1 MIKRFYGLKYSRTG
15 DRKLVYTDTLL
26 SMAQIPTRVEV
37 ERHRAA
43 MTRVELSRPAR
54 LAIEAG
60 IITPETTIFDYG
72 CGLGGDVKRLIQ
84 AGYRCEGWDPYYF
97 PDVAMRSADV
107 VNLSYI
113 INVIEDPDERDQSL
127 LQAWELTGKVLIVA
141 AQILVNELRGLFAY
155 GDGILT
161 KRNTFQKYYQQGE
174 LKEYID
180 RVLTVEAIPLG
191 LGIFLVFRDECQA
204 ESFRAARFY
213 ARMSTPRVRVES
225 KRFEDY
231 QAQLAPLMEF
241 VSQRGRLPIKGE
253 LVQEAQLSQEFGSL
267 KRAFQIILTATD
279 EADWDAIA
287 YQRSLDLQVYLA
299 LAQFGQGRSLKK
311 LSVAMRSDIKAF
323 FGSYEEACEVAD
335 RLLFKIGEP
344 GIIKQ
349 ACQKSKIGKLLPT
362 ALYVHISA
370 LTELDPKL
378 RLYEGCASRNIGGT
392 EDANIL
398 KFHIDKPCI
407 SYLYYPNFDTL
418 AHPAL
423 QWAMLIDL
431 RDLSVKFR
439 DYTEQV
445 NLPILHR
452 KETFLSPDHPL
463 YAKFTKFTKS
473 EVAAGLFHETKTIG
487 NQQGWERRLAECRV
501 EIKGHRVSKIK
512 D

>member
-1 MIKRFYGLKYSRTG
+1 MS
-15 DRKLVYTDTLL
+15 
-26 SMAQIPTRVEV
+26 QIPIGIEV

-54 LAIEAG
+54 LAIESG
-60 IITPETTIFDYG
+60 IITSETTIFDYG
-72 CGLGGDVKRLIQ
+72 CGLGGDVQRLQ
-84 AGYRCEGWDPYYF
+84 SSGYDCTGWDPYYF
-97 PDVAMRSADV
+97 PDVERRSADV

-113 INVIEDPDERDQSL
+113 INVIEDPVERDL
-127 LQAWELTGKVLIVA
+127 ALVRAWELTGQVLIVA
-141 AQILVNELRGLFAY
+141 AQILVNELRGVLGY

-161 KRNTFQKYYQQGE
+161 KRNTFQKYYQQAE

-180 RVLTVEAIPLG
+180 RILTVDAVPLG
-191 LGIFLVFRDECQA
+191 LGIFLVFRDECRA

-213 ARMSTPRVRVES
+213 SRLSAPRVRVES
-225 KRFEDY
+225 KKFEDY
-231 QAQLAPLMEF
+231 QTQLAPLMEF
-241 VSQRGRLPIKGE
+241 VSQRGRIPIKGE
-253 LVQEAQLSQEFGSL
+253 LAAEADLNREFGSL

-287 YQRSLDLQVYLA
+287 YQRSLDLEVYLA
-299 LAQFGQGRSLKK
+299 LAQFGQGRNLRK

-323 FGSYEEACEVAD
+323 FGSYDEACEVAD

-344 GIIKQ
+344 GVIKQ
-349 ACQKSKIGKLLPT
+349 ACHQSKIGKLLPA

-378 RLYEGCASRNIGGT
+378 RLYEGCASRNIGGM
-392 EDANIL
+392 EDANII
-398 KFHIDKPCI
+398 KFHTDKPCI
-407 SYLYYPNFDTL
+407 SYLYYPDFDTV
-418 AHPAL
+418 AHPTL

-439 DYTEQV
+439 DYSHQE

-452 KETFLSPDHPL
+452 KETFLSHNHQL
-463 YAKFTKFTKS
+463 YPKFAKFTKA
-473 EVAAGLFHETKTIG
+473 EVAAGLYSETKTIG
-487 NQQGWERRLAECRV
+487 NQQGWERRLQSYHV
-501 EIKGHRVSKIK
+501 EIKGHRLYRT

>member
-1 MIKRFYGLKYSRTG
+1 MSQLPIG
-15 DRKLVYTDTLL
+15 
-26 SMAQIPTRVEV
+26 IEV

-54 LAIEAG
+54 LAIGSG

-72 CGLGGDVKRLIQ
+72 CGLGGDVQRLQ
-84 AGYRCEGWDPYYF
+84 ASGYDCTGWDPYYF
-97 PDVAMRSADV
+97 PDVELRSADV

-113 INVIEDPDERDQSL
+113 INVIEDPIERDL
-127 LQAWELTGKVLIVA
+127 ALVRAWELTGQVLIVA
-141 AQILVNELRGLFAY
+141 AQILVNELRGVLGY

-161 KRNTFQKYYQQGE
+161 KRNTFQKYYQQAE

-180 RVLTVEAIPLG
+180 RILTVDAVPLG
-191 LGIFLVFRDECQA
+191 LGIFLIFRDECRA

-213 ARMSTPRVRVES
+213 SRLSAPRVRVES
-225 KRFEDY
+225 KKFEDY
-231 QAQLAPLMEF
+231 QTQLAPLMEF
-241 VSQRGRLPIKGE
+241 VSQRGRIPVKGE
-253 LVQEAQLSQEFGSL
+253 LVAEAELNREFGSL

-287 YQRSLDLQVYLA
+287 YQRSLDLEVYLA
-299 LAQFGQGRSLKK
+299 LAQFGQGRNLRK

-323 FGSYEEACEVAD
+323 FGSYDEACEVAD

-344 GIIKQ
+344 GVIKQ
-349 ACQKSKIGKLLPT
+349 ACQKSKIGKLLPA

-392 EDANIL
+392 EDANII
-398 KFHIDKPCI
+398 KFHTDKPCI
-407 SYLYYPNFDTL
+407 SYLYYPDFDTV
-418 AHPAL
+418 AHPTL

-439 DYTEQV
+439 DYSHQE

-452 KETFLSPDHPL
+452 KETFLSQNHQL
-463 YAKFTKFTKS
+463 YAKFAKFTQA
-473 EVAAGLFHETKTIG
+473 EVAAGLYSETKTIG
-487 NQQGWERRLAECRV
+487 NQQGWARRLQSCHV
-501 EIKGHRVSKIK
+501 EIKGHRIYRT